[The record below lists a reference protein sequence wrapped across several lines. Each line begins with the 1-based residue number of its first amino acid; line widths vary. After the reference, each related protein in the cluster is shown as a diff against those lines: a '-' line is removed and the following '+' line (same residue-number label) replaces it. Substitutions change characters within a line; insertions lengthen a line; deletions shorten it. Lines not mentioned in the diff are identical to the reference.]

1 MGNKPSVKSKS
12 TVSVQGIV
20 SFLLQLDM
28 KLLYAFILCT
38 LAQIFTFIQLQGQ
51 VIWKFP
57 KENPYIM
64 ALMGVPI
71 SLLFMKYTR
80 ILNGHFEANWPG
92 RIIGFGVGIIIFTI
106 MSWLMFK
113 EVPTT
118 KTLICLVLA
127 FSIVLIQMFWK

>member
-1 MGNKPSVKSKS
+1 
-12 TVSVQGIV
+12 
-20 SFLLQLDM
+20 M

-106 MSWLMFK
+106 MSWLMFR

>member
-1 MGNKPSVKSKS
+1 MFNQIHNHGERGRYYFFSYLYK
-12 TVSVQGIV
+12 
-20 SFLLQLDM
+20 M
-28 KLLYAFILCT
+28 KLLYAFILCI
-38 LAQIFTFIQLQGQ
+38 LAQVVTFIQLQGQ
-51 VIWKFP
+51 SLWKFP

-64 ALMGVPI
+64 ALLGVPI

-92 RIIGFGVGIIIFTI
+92 RIIGFGVGIIIFTV

-118 KTLICLVLA
+118 KTLICLGLA
-127 FSIVLIQMFWK
+127 FSIILIQMFWK

>member
-1 MGNKPSVKSKS
+1 VWITNANTWQTTLK
-12 TVSVQGIV
+12 
-20 SFLLQLDM
+20 M
-28 KLLYAFILCT
+28 KLLYAFTLCI
-38 LAQIFTFIQLQGQ
+38 LAQVVTFIQLQGQ
-51 VIWKFP
+51 SLWKFP

-64 ALMGVPI
+64 ALLGVPI

-92 RIIGFGVGIIIFTI
+92 RIIGFGVGIIIFTV

-118 KTLICLVLA
+118 KTLICLGLA